1 MRVKRSR
8 KVKYLFYKDNA
19 EKNGMSHMQMLLKGG
34 NKHARIICDTCSK
47 LSIQLQKQLHIFSL
61 WTTFNN
67 PVKSLLLTF
76 NKYAASG
83 ILSVS
88 IHYF

>member
-34 NKHARIICDTCSK
+34 NKHARIICDTCST
-47 LSIQLQKQLHIFSL
+47 LSIQLQKQLHFHFGLLSII
-61 WTTFNN
+61 
-67 PVKSLLLTF
+67 PIESLLLTF

-83 ILSVS
+83 ILSFS
-88 IHYF
+88 IHHF